1 MFKIVQKNG
10 EIKPLTDRKLIDA
23 LIRDTR
29 VFTLI
34 TGEYNAPKATPAKI
48 ETEKAAPVAP
58 VEVKEDPLAKARAA
72 KAAKRAKQ
80 KAEAAELKAAV

>member
-23 LIRDTR
+23 LLRDTR

-34 TGEYNAPKATPAKI
+34 TGEYTAPKATPAKV
-48 ETEKAAPVAP
+48 ETEKAAP

>member
-34 TGEYNAPKATPAKI
+34 TGEYNAPKVKDEPDKPAPKVVD
-48 ETEKAAPVAP
+48 EP
-58 VEVKEDPLAKARAA
+58 EVKEDPLAKARAA

-80 KAEAAELKAAV
+80 KAEAAELKAAI